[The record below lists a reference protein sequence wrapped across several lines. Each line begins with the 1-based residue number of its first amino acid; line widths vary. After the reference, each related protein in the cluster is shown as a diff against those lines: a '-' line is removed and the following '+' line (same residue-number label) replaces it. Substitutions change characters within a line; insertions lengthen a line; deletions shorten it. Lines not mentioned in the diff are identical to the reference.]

1 MSENEIT
8 MKVRELKQ
16 LSALIEEAE
25 KEIETIRDQIKQQMY
40 DLDVDELRAGEYK
53 ITWKE
58 SVSKRIDTT
67 ALKKSLPEIAQQF
80 MKEVVSRPFCIR

>member
-40 DLDVDELRAGEYK
+40 DLDVDEIRAGEFK

-80 MKEVVSRPFCIR
+80 TKEIVSRPFCIR

>member
-40 DLDVDELRAGEYK
+40 DLDVDELHAGEYK

-80 MKEVVSRPFCIR
+80 TKEIVSRPFCIR

>member
-40 DLDVDELRAGEYK
+40 DLDVDEIRAGEYK

-80 MKEVVSRPFCIR
+80 TREIVSRPFCIR